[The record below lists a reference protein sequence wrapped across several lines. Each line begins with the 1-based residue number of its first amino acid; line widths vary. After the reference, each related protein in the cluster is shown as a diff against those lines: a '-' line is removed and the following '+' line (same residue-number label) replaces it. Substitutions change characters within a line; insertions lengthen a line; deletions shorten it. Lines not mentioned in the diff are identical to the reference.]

1 MDSFGVLI
9 YLLVQMHKK
18 HLGHEYLSDLQTNLC
33 YLLNARMKKLLSN
46 TVELKM
52 KYLRGEVWM
61 ENLMNGQF
69 KSE

>member
-1 MDSFGVLI
+1 
-9 YLLVQMHKK
+9 MHKK

-52 KYLRGEVWM
+52 KYLEGRS
-61 ENLMNGQF
+61 MNGKLYEWTVQI
-69 KSE
+69 

>member
-1 MDSFGVLI
+1 
-9 YLLVQMHKK
+9 MHKK

-52 KYLRGEVWM
+52 KYLEGRSMDGKIYEWTV
-61 ENLMNGQF
+61 QI
-69 KSE
+69 

>member
-52 KYLRGEVWM
+52 KYLEGRSMDGKLYEWTV
-61 ENLMNGQF
+61 QI
-69 KSE
+69 